1 MAEVSSRAARDSVLD
16 EEKDEEKYRRSM
28 SVQMRESVASGSVA
42 SGSGTL
48 QVAVLLQMPS
58 PPPPPQTSHTV
69 TEIRNDINARGE
81 LVVGVVEAPWTREP
95 PSSQEGE
102 ETTTS

>member
-1 MAEVSSRAARDSVLD
+1 VAEVSSRAARDSVLD

-28 SVQMRESVASGSVA
+28 SVQMRESVASGS
-42 SGSGTL
+42 GTL

-69 TEIRNDINARGE
+69 TEVQNDISARGE

-95 PSSQEGE
+95 PSSREDEG
-102 ETTTS
+102 TTTS